1 MKENSPVYSRTD
13 SEGHTSYFT
22 LDFSPLTDG
31 VWKVIQPEYKP
42 ALWHMKRA
50 MTYALRDGSEAK
62 KKFSDFLDS
71 QPAIDAFFS
80 KPVPG
85 YGQKDY
91 FQMISEEIH
100 QESLKPES
108 TKMPLEV
115 PHRESLVFSED
126 LRETAA

>member
-13 SEGHTSYFT
+13 SEGTTSYFT

-50 MTYALRDGSEAK
+50 MIYALRDGVEAK

-71 QPAIDAFFS
+71 RPAIDAFFS

-91 FQMISEEIH
+91 FQIISEEIH
-100 QESLKPES
+100 QELLKS
-108 TKMPLEV
+108 DSAKKPLEV
-115 PHRESLVFSED
+115 PYQEALVFSEE
-126 LRETAA
+126 LHETAA